1 VPKID
6 YSPSLIEQLY
16 CAADY
21 PDLTIDER
29 AQEVEKPTRER
40 HSTPLEETS
49 VMPWRLT
56 LSLVPGTFGRNLPT
70 PGTSSRLPWHTPGDI
85 DMWMA
90 RNPVFRDL
98 VNKIYRL
105 QPTIAPFT
113 YPGMRPHGA
122 RASLRGPLS
131 QRHRIGKFHHKWGR
145 VSVVPTAVARV
156 VNVRLLASA
165 RPDRVAEV
173 CGLDERA

>member
-16 CAADY
+16 SAADY

-29 AQEVEKPTRER
+29 AQKVEKPTSER

-56 LSLVPGTFGRNLPT
+56 LSLVPGTLGRNLPT

-90 RNPVFRDL
+90 RNPAFPRSRQQ
-98 VNKIYRL
+98 NIPTP
-105 QPTIAPFT
+105 PTIAPFT
-113 YPGMRPHGA
+113 CPGMRPHGA

-131 QRHRIGKFHHKWGR
+131 QRHRIGKSHHKWGR

-156 VNVRLLASA
+156 VNVKLLASA